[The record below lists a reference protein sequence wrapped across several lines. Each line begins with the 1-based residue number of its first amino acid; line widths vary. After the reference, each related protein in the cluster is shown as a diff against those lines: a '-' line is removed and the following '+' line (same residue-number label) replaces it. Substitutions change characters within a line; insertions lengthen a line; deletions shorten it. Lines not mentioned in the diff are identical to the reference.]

1 MFILLRVL
9 CILVEYVHKFLL
21 KAFISSITFSVLG
34 IPSLVTPGTSDRVIE
49 FDSSVLAMFFI
60 LSSFLGE
67 TGLCSSLTGF
77 SGFQDKFINAAAN
90 RFHL

>member
-1 MFILLRVL
+1 MFFAF
-9 CILVEYVHKFLL
+9 LVEYVRKFLL
-21 KAFISSITFSVLG
+21 KAFISSITFSVLLG

-49 FDSSVLAMFFI
+49 SDSSVLAMFFI
-60 LSSFLGE
+60 LSTFLGE
-67 TGLCSSLTGF
+67 TGLCSSLIGF